1 MNEDITSKIHDIK
14 DIVEIPDN
22 SIFIYYGLIFLGFL
36 LSLIIVL
43 AIIKYFKNKKVNQR
57 KIYFDILQNI
67 EFKNS
72 KEDAYTI
79 TKYLRL
85 LIKNDREKILA
96 NELIN
101 ELEEYKYKKEV
112 PQISNSI
119 KNKLNTILGIIDV

>member
-36 LSLIIVL
+36 LCLIIVL
-43 AIIKYFKNKKVNQR
+43 ALIKYFKNKKVNQR
-57 KIYFDILQNI
+57 KVYFDILQNI
-67 EFKNS
+67 EFKNP

-101 ELEEYKYKKEV
+101 ELEDYKYKKEV
-112 PQISNSI
+112 PQISNDI